1 MFDYIVLCPT
11 GSPDPGVPIAASRAG
26 ALGVVSF
33 ELTDDLEAAL
43 AQLARLCELGRGR
56 RGALVD
62 RPQALEAVL
71 GAGLDGLDT
80 ILLGLGGFSEDAL
93 EGAVA
98 RVHEA
103 GLKAYA
109 VATGIEHAL
118 AAAAAGADAI
128 IAKGHESGG
137 WIGEE
142 GAFVLCQRL
151 VQALATSSG
160 DDASPQGPLP
170 VFVQGGI
177 GLRTVAA
184 AHVAGAAGVVLDAQL
199 LLARESPAPA
209 ALRKTLAALDGSE
222 TAALGEEL
230 GASFR
235 IHSRPGLRGAE
246 LLRAAASSLEGER
259 EIEAGEGARERWR
272 AAVRTHASA
281 AGADAALPLGQDA
294 AFAAELARRFGT
306 VAGILDGLRAA
317 LEAACATLAAGN
329 PLAEGAGVSG
339 AHRTRYPI
347 VQGPMTRVSDRAE
360 FAAAVAEGGAL
371 PFLALAL
378 MRGPDADRLLAR
390 AGELAG
396 DRSWGVGVLG
406 FVPAELRAEQ
416 LAVVRAHRPP
426 FALIAGGRPSQ
437 ARELEAEGIE
447 TYLHVPSPQLLR
459 LYLREGARRFV
470 FEGRECGGHVGPRT
484 SFVLWD
490 SVLGVLEEDLPGDAS
505 DVQILLAG
513 GVHDARSAAMA
524 AAATAAAS
532 ARGAQ
537 VGVLMGTSYLFTREA
552 TECGAITPLFQQA
565 AIAASDTALLESGP
579 GHATRCLPSPFVE
592 QFYAERRRLRET
604 GLDAEELRGQL
615 EQLNIGRL
623 RIASKGKDR
632 GEDRE
637 LVEVDAAE
645 QWERGMYMI
654 GQVAAMHDAV
664 TTVAELHS
672 EISDGSSELLR
683 ALAPAPAR
691 RPAAPAP
698 PPADVAIVGMACILP
713 GAPDVQTLWANILDK
728 VDAIGEVP
736 PERWDWRVMFDP
748 DPAARDKVYS
758 RWGGFI
764 DPVEL
769 DPLALGMPPRSL
781 ESIEPFQLLALL
793 CAQAALRD
801 AGYAT
806 RPFERERTSVILG
819 AGGGGADKSVGYTV
833 RSALPSLLGDAE
845 PELQQRIFER
855 LPEWTE
861 DSFAGLLMNVAAGR
875 IANRLD
881 FGGTNYTVDA
891 ACASSL
897 SAVGQATRELQM
909 GTSDMALAGGV
920 DAIQNPFAYLCFAK
934 THALSPSGR
943 CRPFDAAADGI
954 AISEGFATIVLKRL
968 ADAERDGDRI
978 YAVIRGVGA
987 ASDGRDRSLT
997 APRPEGQMRALR
1009 RAYAQARFSPDTV
1022 ELVEAHGT
1030 GTVAGD
1036 GAEIK
1041 ALGTVFREHSERRQ
1055 WCAVGSVKSMIGH
1068 TKATAGVAGV
1078 IKAALSL
1085 HHRVLAPTIGVSEPN
1100 PKADF
1105 PNSPFYVNS
1114 EARPWLASEQ
1124 HPRRAG
1130 VSAFGF
1136 GGTDFHIVLEE
1147 HQGSFVAPDAAVTR
1161 WPAELLLIAGAGEEL
1176 PAALERLQ
1184 ARLAGDEQLAPAA
1197 LARELAAAAAGRE
1210 RGAPTLA
1217 IVADTR
1223 EDLLAKLERARE
1235 LLAGGAE
1242 RIEEREGI
1250 YFHARPPAA
1259 PAPKEDGSAEAGKIA
1274 FLFPGQGS
1282 QTLEMGREL
1291 AIAFP
1296 EARAQFELA
1305 DRVLAGRYERPLS
1318 RYVFPPPWFSAQ
1330 EKRARQ
1336 AELTDTHVAQAA
1348 LGATELACLSV
1359 LRALGVEP
1367 ELTAGHSY
1375 GEFAA
1380 LFAAGGLDAETL
1392 LRVSEARGRFMK
1404 EAAEAEAG
1412 AMIAVEAPPQALTQL
1427 LEGGGVVT
1435 ANLNSPAQ
1443 TVLSGPREHVEAALE
1458 WCRERDIGARMLP
1471 VACAFHSPHVA
1482 GAQQRLAET
1491 LAQTTIA
1498 TPRIPVYSNTTG
1510 AAHAPEPE
1518 AVGALLSEHLSRPVE
1533 FVREVEAM
1541 YGDGAR
1547 VFVEVGPRSV
1557 LSGLVPQILGE
1568 REHVAIPIERS
1579 GRPALASLL
1588 HCLGALAAAGVP
1600 LELERLWRGRPEAQ
1614 ADLSSDRRETARP
1627 GAAWLVDGGRA
1638 WPAGAQREPARPIQV
1653 PNQEENVVIRTSTNG
1668 GALAAAPNPEHPGGA
1683 GAPAPAVVAAAVA
1696 PAAPA
1701 PPAAGQQPAPALG
1714 AAAPAPLAGDRVAD
1728 VILRHQE
1735 VMQQF
1740 LDTQRTVML
1749 GYLGAAGAPG
1759 AARAAGALAQRPAP
1773 ALPAPAPAALSPQPA
1788 VQAPPPAP
1796 HAAQP
1801 VVQAPQPAVQAAQAP
1816 VAQQPVA
1823 QAPQPA
1829 AAAAPAQVPAA
1840 ATPAPAS
1847 NGAGSGAS
1855 GAASAAMSREQIA
1868 ERLLALVSERTGYP
1882 ADMLSLDADLE
1893 GDLGIDSIKRVEIA
1907 GTFTQSLD
1915 EADRESID
1923 IEELTAAR
1931 TLTAVI
1937 DALEAALAGSAS
1949 GGPPGEPVLE
1959 GQRPFDREPAE
1970 QERIGRLV
1978 VQAASAPAITASA
1991 GLRPGGVVVI
2001 VDDET
2006 GVGEQLAALLQARGQ
2021 RAVRVG
2027 AQARPGERAQ
2037 AEELAASL
2045 AAQGPVSALVH
2056 LAALAAPSPQ
2066 GERPP
2071 AYGGLDTLFALV
2083 QALREQLEACAQEG
2097 GAALLA
2103 ATRLGGAFGVDRS
2116 ASGPDGEVGTG
2127 DGAPHAA
2134 AAGGALHGF
2143 LKTAALEWPAVR
2155 VKAVD
2160 LPEPAGREAEL
2171 EAERAGRDAELL
2183 LAELS
2188 AADGLVEV
2196 GYRDG
2201 RRTQLEVVP
2210 TPLGG
2215 RQGELELD
2223 ERSVVLVTGGARGI
2237 TARAALMLAERHRP
2251 KLVLVGRT
2259 SDEPEDE
2266 ATAGLSE
2273 LSELREAMIAA
2284 RRADGR
2290 PLTPALVEKDC
2301 ARIMQAREARE
2312 NLALMRQA
2320 GSQVE
2325 YLICDVS
2332 DPSAFGELIDS
2343 VYAEH
2348 GRIDGVLH
2356 GAGVIEDKLIRDKQP
2371 DSLARVL
2378 ATKAGAARTL
2388 AERLRPEE
2396 LRFLVFFSS
2405 VSGRFGNSGQ
2415 ADYAAASEV
2424 LGKLAHELDARWP
2437 GRVVSIDWGP
2447 WRSAGMVSEWLEQ
2460 EFARRGVALIALEQG
2475 CTMLYEELARGRK
2488 GESEIVIGAATGLAG
2503 DDAAAASTG
2512 AVAAAAQPAAA
2523 AEPAAAAQRAGAG
2536 ASERTRELPLLAGAE
2551 IVPGDQADAPAGA
2564 LRARYTFSLER
2575 DRYLDHHRIDG
2586 RPVLPFAVAMELMAQ
2601 AAVAASPG
2609 RAVHGLREI
2618 RLFDGV
2624 ALDDDAPRTV
2634 QIDVAPQAGGA
2645 APRTGGKAGASG
2657 RAEELLVTIS
2667 PLEPAPRGRWA
2678 RAHYRSRVTLREPR
2692 AAGATGIAGGAVAPP
2707 APLEDAP
2714 AFPTTIEDAY
2724 RELLFHGPLFQGIA
2738 AIERIDERGASSLL
2752 LPSHAGRCVQGADGL
2767 GWLLDPVLLDSA
2779 LQVQVL
2785 WARLQWDVTL
2795 LPAEIDACT
2804 RLGELPADGPV
2815 RHELRIRAESKP
2827 PLCNTDHWFYAPDG
2841 RPVAVMQGVV
2851 GVGAQKLNRL
2861 AGAKQ

>member
-1 MFDYIVLCPT
+1 LFDYIVLCPT

-26 ALGVVSF
+26 ALGVVNL
-33 ELTDDLEAAL
+33 ELSEDLAAAL
-43 AQLARLCELGRGR
+43 AQLATLCQLGRGR
-56 RGALVD
+56 CGALVD
-62 RPQALEAVL
+62 RPQALEGVL
-71 GAGLDGLDT
+71 EANLDGLHT
-80 ILLGLGGFSEDAL
+80 ILLGLGGFPEHAL

-103 GLKAYA
+103 GLEAYA
-109 VATGIEHAL
+109 VATRLEHAL
-118 AAAAAGADAI
+118 AAQAAGADAV

-137 WIGEE
+137 WIGED
-142 GAFVLCQRL
+142 GAFVLCQRI
-151 VQALATSSG
+151 VQALASSSHEHH
-160 DDASPQGPLP
+160 SPRGPLP
-170 VFVQGGI
+170 VFVQGGV

-184 AHVAGAAGVVLDAQL
+184 AHVAGAAGAVLDAQL

-209 ALRKTLAALDGSE
+209 ALRNTLAALDGSE
-222 TAALGEEL
+222 TAALGAEL

-246 LLRAAASSLEGER
+246 LLRAAASSLEAER
-259 EIEAGEGARERWR
+259 EIEAGEDATGQAGESPRKEAGESQAGESARERWR
-272 AAVRTHASA
+272 AVVRAHVSA

-317 LEAACATLAAGN
+317 LEAACVALAAGN

-490 SVLGVLEEDLPGDAS
+490 SVLGVLEEELPGDAS

-524 AAATAAAS
+524 AATTAATA

-565 AIAASDTALLESGP
+565 AISASDTALLESGP
-579 GHATRCLPSPFVE
+579 GHATRCLPSPFVD

-604 GLDAEELRGQL
+604 GLDAEQLRGQL

-632 GEDRE
+632 GEDQQ

-672 EISDGSSELLR
+672 EISDGSDELLR

-698 PPADVAIVGMACILP
+698 PPADVAIIGMACILP

-769 DPLALGMPPRSL
+769 DPLALGMPPKSL

-801 AGYAT
+801 AGYDT

-819 AGGGGADKSVGYTV
+819 AGGGGADMSVGYTV

-897 SAVGQATRELQM
+897 SAVGQAARELQM

-1009 RAYAQARFSPDTV
+1009 RAYAQARVSPETV

-1105 PNSPFYVNS
+1105 PDSPFYVNS

-1147 HQGSFVAPDAAVTR
+1147 YQGAFVEPDAAVTR
-1161 WPAELLLIAGAGEEL
+1161 WPAELLLIAGSREQL
-1176 PAALERLQ
+1176 PAALERLS
-1184 ARLAGDEQLAPAA
+1184 ARLSGDQQLTPAA

-1242 RIEEREGI
+1242 RIEEREGL
-1250 YFHARPPAA
+1250 YFHTRPPAA
-1259 PAPKEDGSAEAGKIA
+1259 PFPQGDGSAAAGKIA

-1282 QTLEMGREL
+1282 QTLEMAREL

-1435 ANLNSPAQ
+1435 ANLNSPVQ

-1482 GAQQRLAET
+1482 GAQQRLADT
-1491 LAQTTIA
+1491 LAQTTIC
-1498 TPRIPVYSNTTG
+1498 TPRVPVYSNTSG
-1510 AAHAPEPE
+1510 EAHAPEPE

-1541 YGDGAR
+1541 HRDGAR

-1600 LELERLWRGRPEAQ
+1600 LELERLWRGRAEAQ
-1614 ADLSSDRRETARP
+1614 ADLSSDRREQPRP
-1627 GAAWLVDGGRA
+1627 GTAWLVDGGRA
-1638 WPAGAQREPARPIQV
+1638 WPTGAQREPARPIQV

-1668 GALAAAPNPEHPGGA
+1668 DGALAAAPHPEHPGGA
-1683 GAPAPAVVAAAVA
+1683 AAPAPAVLAAAVA

-1701 PPAAGQQPAPALG
+1701 PPPAGQQPAPALG
-1714 AAAPAPLAGDRVAD
+1714 AAAPAPSPLAGDRVAD

-1740 LDTQRTVML
+1740 LETQRTVML

-1759 AARAAGALAQRPAP
+1759 AARAAAALAPRPAP
-1773 ALPAPAPAALSPQPA
+1773 ALPAPAAPLPAPAAAAPQPY
-1788 VQAPPPAP
+1788 
-1796 HAAQP
+1796 QP
-1801 VVQAPQPAVQAAQAP
+1801 VVHTPQQVVQAAQPAVQAAQPAVQAP
-1816 VAQQPVA
+1816 QPAPA

-1829 AAAAPAQVPAA
+1829 ASAPAPAVPAA
-1840 ATPAPAS
+1840 AAAPAS
-1847 NGAGSGAS
+1847 NGSGS
-1855 GAASAAMSREQIA
+1855 AASNGAGAAAMSREQIA

-1882 ADMLSLDADLE
+1882 ADMLELDADLE

-1937 DALEAALAGSAS
+1937 DTLEAALAGSGS

-2006 GVGEQLAALLQARGQ
+2006 GVGEQLAALLAARGQ

-2027 AQARPGERAQ
+2027 AHARPRERAQ
-2037 AEELAASL
+2037 AEELVASL
-2045 AAQGPVSALVH
+2045 AARGPVSALVH
-2056 LAALAAPSPQ
+2056 LAALAAPFPQ
-2066 GERPP
+2066 GEPAP
-2071 AYGGLDTLFALV
+2071 AYGGLDTLFALA
-2083 QALREQLEACAQEG
+2083 QALREQLEACAQDG

-2103 ATRLGGAFGVDRS
+2103 ATRLGGSFGLDRS
-2116 ASGPDGEVGTG
+2116 ASGPDGEAGAGDGAG

-2160 LPEPAGREAEL
+2160 LAHEPASRCAEQL
-2171 EAERAGRDAELL
+2171 LDEL
-2183 LAELS
+2183 A

-2210 TPLGG
+2210 TPLDG
-2215 RQGELELD
+2215 RQGQLELD

-2266 ATAGLSE
+2266 ATAGLGE
-2273 LSELREAMIAA
+2273 LSQLREAMIAA

-2301 ARIMQAREARE
+2301 RRIMHAREARE

-2320 GSQVE
+2320 GSRVE
-2325 YLICDVS
+2325 YLIGDVS

-2388 AERLRPEE
+2388 AERLRPDT

-2424 LGKLAHELDARWP
+2424 LGKLAHELDASWP

-2460 EFARRGVALIALEQG
+2460 EFARRGVALIGLEQG

-2503 DDAAAASTG
+2503 EA
-2512 AVAAAAQPAAA
+2512 
-2523 AEPAAAAQRAGAG
+2523 AGATSTEG
-2536 ASERTRELPLLAGAE
+2536 LALLAGAE
-2551 IVPGDQADAPAGA
+2551 IVADEQADAPPGA

-2634 QIDVAPQAGGA
+2634 QIDAAPQAGGA
-2645 APRTGGKAGASG
+2645 DPHTGGEANANGWA
-2657 RAEELLVTIS
+2657 AELLVTIS
-2667 PLEPAPRGRWA
+2667 PPEQGRGG
-2678 RAHYRSRVTLREPR
+2678 RAHYRSRVALRDPH
-2692 AAGATGIAGGAVAPP
+2692 AAGATGIAGGAVPPP
-2707 APLEDAP
+2707 APLDDAP

-2738 AIERIDERGASSLL
+2738 AIERMDERGASSLL
-2752 LPSHAGRCVQGADGL
+2752 LPSQAGRCVHGADGL
-2767 GWLLDPVLLDSA
+2767 RWLLDPVLLDSA

-2795 LPAEIDACT
+2795 LPAEIGAYSW
-2804 RLGELPADGPV
+2804 LGELPADGPV
-2815 RHELRIRAESKP
+2815 RHELRIHAHSKP